1 MTFLIGKTCSEGI
14 KMHQYVPKVP
24 KCTPIVRQHV
34 QKKYHPVKNLSRWP
48 ERYYP

>member
-1 MTFLIGKTCSEGI
+1 
-14 KMHQYVPKVP
+14 MHQYVPKVP

-34 QKKYHPVKNLSRWP
+34 HEKYHPVKNLSRWP